1 MKKRI
6 VNEYEKAFLDFLT
19 RPIKPFKYI
28 RPDLSVDGYEFHDE
42 IKKDYKVVEAEQYFS
57 IERSTALCTALLF
70 KSLPLT
76 KNCI

>member
-19 RPIKPFKYI
+19 RPIKPFKSI

-42 IKKDYKVVEAEQYFS
+42 IKKDYKVVEAEHEDF
-57 IERSTALCTALLF
+57 
-70 KSLPLT
+70 
-76 KNCI
+76 

>member
-42 IKKDYKVVEAEQYFS
+42 ILKDYKVVEGDHENF
-57 IERSTALCTALLF
+57 
-70 KSLPLT
+70 
-76 KNCI
+76 